1 VLLLLYH
8 SLRQWYVRYSTSKD
22 HILVNKYERDS
33 LEIVLTSVMLAAVLP
48 RVGNWDG
55 TKTRQ

>member
-1 VLLLLYH
+1 VLQV
-8 SLRQWYVRYSTSKD
+8 S
-22 HILVNKYERDS
+22 ILVNKYERDS
-33 LEIVLTSVMLAAVLP
+33 LEIVLTVLLTTVLP